1 MPFDSAEA
9 WKEEVMQHE
18 AEFELLKGCG
28 VDEEKRPKVESD
40 SSNGWGISGAFRK
53 LNIT

>member
-1 MPFDSAEA
+1 MTLGIAEA
-9 WKEEVMQHE
+9 WKHEVMQHE
-18 AEFELLKGCG
+18 AEFDLLKGCG
-28 VDEEKRPKVESD
+28 VDEEKRPKVESH